1 MADLTHLDST
11 GLQTFVDNDV
21 DSFLKELD
29 AIRKDDPAGVLA
41 LQSILLGRPTAATLQ
56 ENPILAIGLM
66 GGDDTVSGASLIAR
80 VKDSAQSVD
89 DIFSA
94 QKTLF
99 KDIDTDLR
107 ETIKT
112 LLETQGSSL
121 TSIDGQSLLDVFSDV
136 DGELGGG
143 GTTTTTGGG

>member
-80 VKDSAQSVD
+80 VKDSGQSVD
-89 DIFSA
+89 DIFVA

-143 GTTTTTGGG
+143 GTTTTGGG